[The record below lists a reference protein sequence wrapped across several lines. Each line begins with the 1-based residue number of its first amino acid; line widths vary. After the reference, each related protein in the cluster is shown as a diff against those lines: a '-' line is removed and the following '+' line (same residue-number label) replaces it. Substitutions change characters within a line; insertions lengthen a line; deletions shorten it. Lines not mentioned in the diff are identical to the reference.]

1 MELSRDYYYIINS
14 ITIHNS
20 QYYICC
26 KILQIINNS
35 IINLIIKLLNY
46 NNIKIIISR

>member
-1 MELSRDYYYIINS
+1 MELNRDYIINS

-20 QYYICC
+20 QYYIRC

-35 IINLIIKLLNY
+35 IIKL
-46 NNIKIIISR
+46 